1 NLKSI
6 DLSGSEELIEIL
18 DFSGAPNLKRLDL
31 EDCTSL
37 SQVHCSV
44 GVLKR
49 LKGLI
54 IRGCVS
60 IESLPD
66 KISWESLELID
77 LHSCSKLAK
86 FPDDVEHMTVNREER
101 KRKMEKKTL
110 EKDYPGTIAVEGIVL
125 KLPQDKKEPL
135 SIGGFTKMKN
145 LRILKLDNVILAENL
160 WDKLCTAI
168 GHRHPL
174 ESIPTEELR
183 IMKWDGYPL
192 KSFPTIFQANK
203 LVELS
208 LWCSHNIKELWKG
221 TQSFGS
227 LKRLDLTW
235 CSSLIK
241 TPDCTETPNLEFL
254 DLTFCFSLSHVH
266 PSIGVL
272 KWLKKLSLRRCES
285 LKSLPQDM
293 TGLKSL
299 QVLNL
304 SECTGLEK
312 FPEIVGMTSLNTLQ
326 LNYTLLKELPSFS
339 SFSRFGSLN
348 LDGCSRLEEFPD
360 LSRLQCLVFFFAKDT
375 AITKLPSVNLLPQKF
390 GEINFSGRNDL
401 PTKSGESCFDR
412 LYLRFSYGGEDIH
425 CERNFLEG
433 LCINYDSEHGGDI
446 LYFGLSK
453 YLYIGKVV
461 DIIDFK
467 PYMDDPKLKGC
478 SLVFIYEFHGP
489 ARDSPIFNPWEAPLL
504 PFACIFEREEDDEQY
519 TWERDSDEETDSD
532 VELEDPRH
540 VDVKDCRVR
549 LVYEDEAS
557 QFYSIVASH
566 GLHSKY
572 YQHPSYHHQ

>member
-1 NLKSI
+1 
-6 DLSGSEELIEIL
+6 
-18 DFSGAPNLKRLDL
+18 
-31 EDCTSL
+31 
-37 SQVHCSV
+37 
-44 GVLKR
+44 
-49 LKGLI
+49 
-54 IRGCVS
+54 
-60 IESLPD
+60 
-66 KISWESLELID
+66 
-77 LHSCSKLAK
+77 
-86 FPDDVEHMTVNREER
+86 
-101 KRKMEKKTL
+101 
-110 EKDYPGTIAVEGIVL
+110 
-125 KLPQDKKEPL
+125 
-135 SIGGFTKMKN
+135 MKN

-412 LYLRFSYGGEDIH
+412 LYLRFFMAVLLVIFSQNFSQNGRDIFD
-425 CERNFLEG
+425 FLMTGASLATSGISEWFNDTTTTGSSVKIQDHLRCQESPSARG
-433 LCINYDSEHGGDI
+433 LE
-446 LYFGLSK
+446 
-453 YLYIGKVV
+453 VV

>member
-1 NLKSI
+1 SLGNLKSI

-125 KLPQDKKEPL
+125 KLPLDKKERL

-221 TQSFGS
+221 T
-227 LKRLDLTW
+227 
-235 CSSLIK
+235 
-241 TPDCTETPNLEFL
+241 
-254 DLTFCFSLSHVH
+254 SLSHVH

-453 YLYIGKVV
+453 YLYIGKVLLV
-461 DIIDFK
+461 IFSQNFSQNGRDIFDFL
-467 PYMDDPKLKGC
+467 MTGA
-478 SLVFIYEFHGP
+478 SLATSGISEWFNDTTTTGSSVKIQDHLRCQESPSARGLEVSLSLNYP
-489 ARDSPIFNPWEAPLL
+489 A
-504 PFACIFEREEDDEQY
+504 DDEQY